1 MRLNILQKNNKEP
14 EKPQNPALTCL
25 RDDDVQQLRH
35 RFRQRFL
42 ARATGIVGSS
52 IVGGSGDADV
62 TSTLADVL
70 HLHALRRKRP
80 LSDGY
85 WRRIVEQKGRSFL
98 ETLLSKGDRKKQDM
112 TPLLSKLVKEAEI
125 SRSPDQHLDHVFQGK
140 DRIYVRP
147 CRMPSP
153 VEKAVAAGLAA
164 QGMKIH
170 DYAAGLAASAD
181 GKKIMRIGKALQSN
195 PDLLERYK
203 KDPSRTGSGLLVVFS
218 RRADDIARMSI
229 RRGWTSCMNP
239 RAFNSVAHWRIPPEI
254 SHGGLVAYLVSDKDP
269 EIANPLA
276 RISIKAYQ
284 PIRKSPLVEAALK
297 HIFRYAAAAVPSLK
311 LDNLSKARRLYVP
324 AKSYGLGNDSFTETV
339 RLFCDGMLND
349 GLRGRYVL
357 PAGVMHDGLYVIA
370 ERRNGTTRADYL
382 IR

>member
-1 MRLNILQKNNKEP
+1 MWLSILQKSKKEQ
-14 EKPQNPALTCL
+14 EISQNAAVQRLA
-25 RDDDVQQLRH
+25 DEDVQQLQH
-35 RFRQRFL
+35 HFRQRFL
-42 ARATGIVGSS
+42 ARAARVVDSQADEGITHV
-52 IVGGSGDADV
+52 
-62 TSTLADVL
+62 LADVL
-70 HLHALRRKRP
+70 YLHALRRKRP

-85 WRRIVEQKGRSFL
+85 WRRIIDQRGRPFL

-112 TPLLSKLVKEAEI
+112 SPLLSRLVKEAEI
-125 SRSPDQHLDHVFQGK
+125 SRSVDQHLDHVFQGK

-147 CRMPSP
+147 CRIPSS

-181 GKKIMRIGKALQSN
+181 GKKIMRIGKALQ
-195 PDLLERYK
+195 PQPEVLDRYK
-203 KDPSRTGSGLLVVFS
+203 KDPSRAGGGLLVVFS
-218 RRADDIARMSI
+218 RRADDIARMSV

-239 RAFNSVAHWRIPPEI
+239 RAFNSVANWRIPTEI
-254 SHGGLVAYLVSDKDP
+254 SHGGLVAYLISDKDP

-284 PIRKSPLVEAALK
+284 PMRRSPLVEAALK
-297 HIFRYAAAAVPSLK
+297 HVFRYASTAALGPP
-311 LDNLSKARRLYVP
+311 RRLYVP
-324 AKSYGLGNDSFTETV
+324 SKPYGLGNDGFTETV
-339 RLFCDGMLND
+339 RLFCEDVLNV

-357 PAGVMHDGLYVIA
+357 PVGVIHDGLYVIA
-370 ERRNGTTRADYL
+370 ERRDGVTRADYL